1 MEGLLNP
8 SCGANIKVGIIVAN
22 VEPKKEEGRE
32 KDTICEC
39 LLSRRYARLTPQTQN
54 P

>member
-1 MEGLLNP
+1 MWRKY
-8 SCGANIKVGIIVAN
+8 NIEGIIVAN

-32 KDTICEC
+32 KDTNCA
-39 LLSRRYARLTPQTQN
+39 SRRYARLTPQTQN